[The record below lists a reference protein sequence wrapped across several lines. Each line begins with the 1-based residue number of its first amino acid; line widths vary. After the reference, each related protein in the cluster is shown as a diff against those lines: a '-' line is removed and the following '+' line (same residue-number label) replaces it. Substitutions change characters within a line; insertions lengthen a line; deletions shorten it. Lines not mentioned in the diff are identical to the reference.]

1 MRVLFIID
9 SLVPGG
15 AEQST
20 VAVLP
25 FLVQRGIRP
34 EIAML
39 HDRPGLQ
46 DVVASH
52 AVPLHDLSG
61 PGGRVGWIRR
71 TKALL
76 DAQAFDVVH
85 TTLFEADIVG
95 RTAARL
101 AGVPVVST
109 LATARY
115 GPDHLD
121 DPNLRR
127 WKVRAGQA
135 LDMATAR
142 STRRLHA
149 VSEHVAEATSER
161 LRYSQDRIDV
171 VPRGRSVKLASPRS
185 HDERANT
192 RRELALGDR
201 PTVIVVARQ
210 DRVKGIDRVLAAM
223 PKVVQMLDDVVLI
236 VAGRPG
242 NQTTELSAIVE
253 ELGLQDSVRFLGA
266 RDDVGALLHASD
278 VFVLGSRR
286 EGHPGSLLEA
296 MAVGVPTVV
305 HDMAQTREVVDERH
319 SVLVD
324 VADADAMGSAI
335 AAVLADGRAAKER
348 AERSRQLFLDR
359 YTLDRVADEMVAFYA
374 RVTEGGRVACS

>member
-1 MRVLFIID
+1 MRVLFLID

-20 VAVLP
+20 VALLP
-25 FLVQRGIRP
+25 FLVERGIRP
-34 EIAML
+34 EVAIL

-46 DVVASH
+46 DVVRSH
-52 AVPLHDLSG
+52 GIPLHDLSG
-61 PGGRVGWIRR
+61 AGGRVAWIKR
-71 TKALL
+71 TRALL
-76 DAQAFDVVH
+76 EAEAFDIVH

-95 RTAARL
+95 RIAART

-127 WKVRAGQA
+127 LKVRAGQA
-135 LDMATAR
+135 MDMLTAR
-142 STRRLHA
+142 ATRRLHA
-149 VSEHVAEATSER
+149 VSEQVADATSER
-161 LRYSQDRIDV
+161 LRYPRGRIDV
-171 VPRGRSVKLASPRS
+171 VSRGRSVDLA
-185 HDERANT
+185 ERRGAGERVST
-192 RRELALGDR
+192 RCSLDLGNR

-210 DRVKGIDRVLAAM
+210 DRVKGIDRVVAAM
-223 PKVVQMLDDVVLI
+223 PRVVLEVSDAVLI
-236 VAGRPG
+236 VAGREG
-242 NQTTELSAIVE
+242 NQTTELEQMVDQ
-253 ELGLQDSVRFLGA
+253 LGLSESVRFLRG
-266 RDDVGALLHASD
+266 RDDVGSLLHAAD

-305 HDMAQTREVVDERH
+305 HDMPQTREVVDARH

-324 VADADAMGSAI
+324 
-335 AAVLADGRAAKER
+335 AAKADGLSAAIVSVLSDRDQAHER
-348 AERSRQLFLDR
+348 ATTARQLFLDR
-359 YTLDRVADEMVAFYA
+359 FTLDRVADDMVAFYA
-374 RVTEGGRVACS
+374 RVDGRDV

>member
-1 MRVLFIID
+1 MRVLFLID

-25 FLVQRGIRP
+25 FLIERGIRP

-46 DVVASH
+46 DVVESH

-61 PGGRVGWIRR
+61 PGGRLAWIRR

-76 DAQAFDVVH
+76 NAEDFDVVH

-95 RTAARL
+95 RVAARL

-115 GPDHLD
+115 GPDHLA

-127 WKVRAGQA
+127 WKVRAGQV

-142 STRRLHA
+142 VTRRLHA
-149 VSEHVAEATSER
+149 VSDHVAEATSER
-161 LRYSQDRIDV
+161 LRYSRDRIDV
-171 VPRGRSVKLASPRS
+171 VPRGRSATLAHPRS
-185 HDERANT
+185 NDERVKT
-192 RRELALGDR
+192 RSELGLGDR

-210 DRVKGIDRVLAAM
+210 DRVKGIDRVIAAM
-223 PKVVQMLDDVVLI
+223 PRVVEKVDDVMLI
-236 VAGRPG
+236 VAGREG
-242 NQTTELSAIVE
+242 NQTAELSEAVE
-253 ELGLQDSVRFLGA
+253 QFGLQDSVRFLGA

-296 MAVGVPTVV
+296 MAVGAPTVV
-305 HDMAQTREVVDERH
+305 HDMPQTREVVDARH

-324 VADADAMGSAI
+324 AADAEALGSAI
-335 AAVLADGRAAKER
+335 VAVVTDAGAARER
-348 AERSRQLFLDR
+348 ADTSRQLFLER
-359 YTLDRVADEMVAFYA
+359 YTLDHVADEMVAFYA
-374 RVTEGGRVACS
+374 RVNEGGE